1 MDSTKQVQINP
12 STTDNKDTFFTYTGE
27 NTTHSKEKENKI
39 AMISKWQT
47 LNKRQNVD
55 QIIKWH
61 YHFSEKVS
69 CQIRIVKETPK
80 SKCTL
85 QLI

>member
-39 AMISKWQT
+39 AMISK
-47 LNKRQNVD
+47 
-55 QIIKWH
+55 
-61 YHFSEKVS
+61 
-69 CQIRIVKETPK
+69 
-80 SKCTL
+80 
-85 QLI
+85 